1 MRRLLTIG
9 RRFVVIFAVIWVALM
24 ILLLGILDF
33 PLLLAFPI
41 SVSVAGGL
49 GWFALDLAFLP
60 EELAEDARA
69 DLENQGRRS
78 FLDEVDR
85 EGPGPRPGGDDR
97 GN

>member
-9 RRFVVIFAVIWVALM
+9 RRFVVIFAVIWVAPM
-24 ILLLGILDF
+24 IFLLGILDL

-60 EELAEDARA
+60 EELEQDAGAGLGVSGRTA
-69 DLENQGRRS
+69 D
-78 FLDEVDR
+78 
-85 EGPGPRPGGDDR
+85 PAGGDR
-97 GN
+97 A